1 MKNVINVINEQV
13 YDDGIEKYKKERDR
27 EITIAQTDAKLLLTL
42 AQNWCEGRVSHP
54 DCEALME
61 LNKKLQIAIIIYFS
75 LA

>member
-61 LNKKLQIAIIIYFS
+61 LNKKLQ
-75 LA
+75 LL